1 MKTEDIPYAA
11 EIRILKLDLE
21 VGEVSPWHFHTEV
34 TENIQCLAGEIKLQY
49 GNSGQFIVLRPGQEY
64 EIAPLIT
71 HNLVN
76 LSSEK
81 STYLLQQKGRYDF
94 VISHS

>member
-1 MKTEDIPYAA
+1 MKSDNTQSTSD
-11 EIRILKLDLE
+11 IRIKTIDLE

-34 TENIQCLAGEIKLQY
+34 IENIRCLAGEIKLQY
-49 GNSGQFIVLRPGQEY
+49 GNSGQFIVLYPGQEY
-64 EIAPLIT
+64 EIAPRIA

-81 STYLLQQKGRYDF
+81 STYLLQQKGHYDF